1 MLQIRNKIKIPGGSH
16 NPSTFYAIRA
26 QVKMPFDLARLTGV
40 SHNLISRIE
49 RGAAANPDPAYLGR
63 LIAYPGGP
71 RRPRRPVRPGRSG
84 DGFCLLATQ
93 LPDAPRPAA
102 GGPGEDAGREP
113 GRDLELRTPGFQA
126 AAGRHES
133 TETEV

>member
-1 MLQIRNKIKIPGGSH
+1 LGARLRVLRKRRNLTI
-16 NPSTFYAIRA
+16 FE
-26 QVKMPFDLARLTGV
+26 LARLTGV
-40 SHNLISRIE
+40 SHNMISRIE

-84 DGFCLLATQ
+84 DGFRLLATQ

>member
-49 RGAAANPDPAYLGR
+49 RGAAANPDPAYR
-63 LIAYPGGP
+63 
-71 RRPRRPVRPGRSG
+71 V
-84 DGFCLLATQ
+84 DGL
-93 LPDAPRPAA
+93 
-102 GGPGEDAGREP
+102 
-113 GRDLELRTPGFQA
+113 
-126 AAGRHES
+126 
-133 TETEV
+133 